1 MAFEASTS
9 SEALD
14 IRLEVTWEGVRDR
27 RSNTGSWLDTFAVY
41 SVSDGPDRAAFREL
55 DRTKPGKDCAAVFA
69 TSYRFGET
77 HLLLFELFSVNRI
90 TKASEPLGRAVCG
103 AVDMLVYLDTPYIRT
118 LVDRKGAKVP
128 GSITVM
134 PRAVSQPG
142 GFVALE
148 FSARSLP
155 VKKLFR
161 SSDPMLELCAQDG
174 NAVLVT
180 EVVSRNRTPR
190 WKPQVINS
198 DRFPGGVLKARCYD
212 VNLTGERTFVGEAT
226 VLLDEVEVGTML
238 PLEAPEVAAAGLEPN
253 SVDDERPSLLVERCR
268 QFPWTLIDYLHGDF
282 SLHFA
287 FIIDLSSSNGDLRPG
302 SDMRREYESVIF
314 AFDEVVQQFD
324 EDQLLLAL
332 AFGARTSAGLMS
344 QPYIFLSGKGEP
356 RVNGVQGVL
365 EAYAESLERLF
376 SSEPSELGPSLTY
389 VAQLAQPAHYYV
401 VLVLTDGRLDYGL
414 STLDC
419 LSKASACAVS
429 VVLLVIGE
437 EGCSR
442 ALRRDLLSRRQAGLR
457 ECVHVVEVA
466 PYRDRMHLLPR
477 EALVAVPEQVMQFLA
492 LHDVEPS
499 LGVQ

>member
-1 MAFEASTS
+1 MAAEASTS
-9 SEALD
+9 SDALD
-14 IRLEVTWEGVRDR
+14 IRLELTWSGVRDR
-27 RSNTGSWLDTFAVY
+27 RSNTSSWLDTFAIY
-41 SVSDGPDRAAFREL
+41 SVSDGPDRTAFREL
-55 DRTKPGKDCAAVFA
+55 DRSKPGRDCAAVFA

-77 HLLLFELFSVNRI
+77 HLLLFEIFSVNRI
-90 TKASEPLGRAVCG
+90 SKANEPIGRVLCG
-103 AVDMLVYLDTPYIRT
+103 AVDMLVYLDTPYTRT

-128 GSITVM
+128 GSITVV
-134 PRAVSQPG
+134 PRAISHPG

-180 EVVSRNRTPR
+180 EVVSRNRAPR
-190 WKPQVINS
+190 WKPQVVNS

-212 VNLTGERTFVGEAT
+212 VSLTGERTFIGQAT
-226 VLLDEVEVGTML
+226 VLLDEVEAGTVL
-238 PLEAPEVAAAGLEPN
+238 PLEAPEVAAAGLEPTLG
-253 SVDDERPSLLVERCR
+253 DEQPALLVERCR

-287 FIIDLSSSNGDLRPG
+287 FVVDLSSSNGDLRAG
-302 SDMRREYESVIF
+302 SEMRR
-314 AFDEVVQQFD
+314 
-324 EDQLLLAL
+324 
-332 AFGARTSAGLMS
+332 
-344 QPYIFLSGKGEP
+344 PGEP

-365 EAYAESLERLF
+365 EAYAQSLERLF
-376 SSEPSELGPSLTY
+376 PSEPSELAPALTY
-389 VAQLAQPAHYYV
+389 VAQLTQPARYHV
-401 VLVLTDGRLDYGL
+401 ALVLTDGRLDYGL

-419 LSKASACAVS
+419 LAKASTCAMS

-442 ALRRDLLSRRQAGLR
+442 ALRRDLLSRRRAGFR

-477 EALVAVPEQVMQFLA
+477 DALVAVPEQVMQFLA
-492 LHDVEPS
+492 LNDVEPA

>member
-1 MAFEASTS
+1 MAAEASTS

-14 IRLEVTWEGVRDR
+14 IRLEVTWSGVRDQH
-27 RSNTGSWLDTFAVY
+27 SNTGSWLDTFAVY

-55 DRTKPGKDCAAVFA
+55 DRSKPGKDCAAVFA

-90 TKASEPLGRAVCG
+90 SKANEPLGRAVCG
-103 AVDMLVYLDTPYIRT
+103 AVDMLVYLDTPYVRS

-128 GSITVM
+128 GSITVL
-134 PRAVSQPG
+134 PRAVSHPG

-190 WKPQVINS
+190 WKPQVVNS

-212 VNLTGERTFVGEAT
+212 VSLTGERTFVGQAT
-226 VLLDEVEVGTML
+226 VLLDEVEVGTVL
-238 PLEAPEVAAAGLEPN
+238 PLDAPEVAAAGLEP
-253 SVDDERPSLLVERCR
+253 SSADERPSLLVERCR

-287 FIIDLSSSNGDLRPG
+287 FIIDLSSSNGDLRAG

-324 EDQLLLAL
+324 EDQLLPAL
-332 AFGARTSAGLMS
+332 AFGARTSAGLIS
-344 QPYIFLSGKGEP
+344 QPYVFLSAKDEL

-365 EAYAESLERLF
+365 EAYAKGLERLF
-376 SSEPSELGPSLTY
+376 SSEPSELGPALTY

-401 VLVLTDGRLDYGL
+401 ALVLTDGRLDYGL

-419 LSKASACAVS
+419 LSKASACAMS
-429 VVLLVIGE
+429 VVFLVIGE

-466 PYRDRMHLLPR
+466 PYRERLHLLPR
-477 EALVAVPEQVMQFLA
+477 EALVAVPEQVMQYLA
-492 LHDVEPS
+492 LHDVEPV

>member
-1 MAFEASTS
+1 MAAEASTS
-9 SEALD
+9 SDALD
-14 IRLEVTWEGVRDR
+14 IRLELTWSGVRDR
-27 RSNTGSWLDTFAVY
+27 RSNTSSWLDTFAIY
-41 SVSDGPDRAAFREL
+41 SVSDGPDRTAFREL
-55 DRTKPGKDCAAVFA
+55 DRSKPGRDCAAVFA

-77 HLLLFELFSVNRI
+77 HLLLFEIFSVNRI
-90 TKASEPLGRAVCG
+90 SKANEPIGRVLCG
-103 AVDMLVYLDTPYIRT
+103 AVDMLVYLDTPYTRT

-128 GSITVM
+128 GSITVV
-134 PRAVSQPG
+134 PRAISHPG

-180 EVVSRNRTPR
+180 EVVSRNRAPR
-190 WKPQVINS
+190 WKPQVVNS

-212 VNLTGERTFVGEAT
+212 VSLTGERTFIGQAT
-226 VLLDEVEVGTML
+226 VLLDEVEAGTVL
-238 PLEAPEVAAAGLEPN
+238 PLEAPEVAAAGLEPTLG
-253 SVDDERPSLLVERCR
+253 DEQPALLVERCR

-287 FIIDLSSSNGDLRPG
+287 FVVDLSSSNGDLRAG
-302 SDMRREYESVIF
+302 SEMRRQYESVIF

-324 EDQLLLAL
+324 EDQLLPAL
-332 AFGARTSAGLMS
+332 AFGARSSAGLIS
-344 QPYIFLSGKGEP
+344 QPFVFLSAKGEP

-365 EAYAESLERLF
+365 EAYAQSLERLF
-376 SSEPSELGPSLTY
+376 PSEPSELAPALTY
-389 VAQLAQPAHYYV
+389 VAQLTQPARYHV
-401 VLVLTDGRLDYGL
+401 ALVLTDGRLDYGL

-419 LSKASACAVS
+419 LAKASTCAMS

-442 ALRRDLLSRRQAGLR
+442 ALRRDLLSRRRAGFR

-477 EALVAVPEQVMQFLA
+477 DALVAVPEQVMQFLA
-492 LHDVEPS
+492 LNDVEPA